1 MKAIKP
7 ALLFVLATVFGVDTA
22 HAASSDSAYPLQK
35 PIRLVVPFTPG
46 SATDIM
52 ARLVGSRLADLWS
65 RQVVTDN
72 RPSAGGIVACQI
84 VAEAAPDG
92 HTLLVTGSN
101 FAGSAA
107 LYSKLPFDSVR
118 DFAGVS
124 QLGSTPLV
132 LVVSPSLGPK
142 SVKELVALA
151 REKPGQLNFAS
162 TGLGSGT
169 HYGAEL
175 FKLSAGIAAVHVPY
189 RGTPESL
196 TDLMAGRVHFFIAPV
211 LVATPLIKSGKVL
224 GLAVTSAQRAAPLPE
239 IPTMAEAGLP
249 KAGYEGWYAM
259 LAPVKTPRRIVNA
272 LSKQVGRI
280 LEQGD
285 IREKIATQGA
295 AAKPSTPEGLER
307 MIRDEI
313 ETRRK
318 VWQAAGVKVE

>member
-1 MKAIKP
+1 MRAGKRAFLC
-7 ALLFVLATVFGVDTA
+7 ALTAVLSIEPA
-22 HAASSDSAYPLQK
+22 HAASSDSGYPLQK
-35 PIRLVVPFTPG
+35 PIRLVVPFTAG

-142 SVKELVALA
+142 SVKELIALA

-211 LVATPLIKSGKVL
+211 LVATPLIKGGKVL
-224 GLAVTSAQRAAPLPE
+224 GLAVTGAQRAAPLPE
-239 IPTMAEAGLP
+239 IPTMAEVGLP

-259 LAPVKTPRRIVNA
+259 LAPAKTPRRIVNLLA
-272 LSKQVGRI
+272 KKVGDI
-280 LEQGD
+280 LDQSD

-295 AAKPSTPEGLER
+295 SAKPSAPEALDR